1 MQAPA
6 SPKPSVTPSP
16 HPHHTVTA
24 TRTINGHTRLTVT
37 CAGTTL
43 TDLPCTTT
51 CTSAKTGDRCLLLT
65 ADHLTTVIGI
75 IA

>member
-1 MQAPA
+1 M
-6 SPKPSVTPSP
+6 
-16 HPHHTVTA
+16 TA

-37 CAGTTL
+37 CAGATL

-65 ADHLTTVIGI
+65 ANHLTTIIGI
-75 IA
+75 LA